1 MARSLWNGMV
11 VFGLV
16 RVPVKL
22 YSATESKAI
31 RFHERHDSD
40 GSAIQH
46 RRICIREQR
55 EVPYREIVKGLET
68 RDGQY
73 VVLSKEEI
81 AAADGEAAH
90 EIVVE
95 HFVARDEIDPLYYDH
110 TYYLGPSKRD
120 SEPYG
125 VLHAALKRSQRVGIG
140 RFVFHNKAQLV
151 AVRALAHVIVV
162 HTMRFADEL
171 VAPGKVGIQAPQ
183 AAPTRRELEMAG
195 TLVGQL
201 GSKFQPRRYHD
212 TYREA
217 LLAMIERKAGG
228 EAIEAPRAEAPHADD
243 DLLGALEAS
252 LAGNGGRGSRSRGK
266 AAGARGGR

>member
-1 MARSLWNGMV
+1 MPRSLWNGMV

-22 YSATESKAI
+22 YAASESKAI
-31 RFHERHDSD
+31 RFHERHAPD

-46 RRICIREQR
+46 RRICAKEQR
-55 EVPYREIVKGLET
+55 EVPYREIVKGFET
-68 RDGQY
+68 RDGEY

-81 AAADGEAAH
+81 AAADGEAAR

-110 TYYLGPSKRD
+110 SYYLGPGKSD
-120 SEPYG
+120 SDPYG
-125 VLHAALKRSQRVGIG
+125 VLHAALKRSRRVGIG

-151 AVRALAHVIVV
+151 AMRALEHVIVV

-171 VAPGKVGIQAPQ
+171 VAPGKLGIQAPQ
-183 AAPTRRELEMAG
+183 AAPTSRELEMAR

-212 TYREA
+212 SYRES
-217 LLAMIERKAGG
+217 LLAMIECKAEGA
-228 EAIEAPRAEAPHADD
+228 AIEAPSAEAPRADE

-252 LAGNGGRGSRSRGK
+252 LAGNGGGARSGRGK
-266 AAGARGGR
+266 TAHARSGR